1 MPERSSFDYA
11 IVQVVP
17 HVERDERINAGV
29 ILYCR
34 PLSFLGARMEL
45 DRPRL
50 RALAPDADLAEIE
63 THLAVIPR
71 ICEGGPAAGPI
82 GKLSQAERFHWLVA
96 PRSTVVQTS
105 AVHSGLCSDPVAALE
120 HLVATMVR
128 LPGASAQPDSDAY
141 ERSAQTA
148 DAVLGNFQRAL
159 DRVWNE
165 MHREDTEDT
174 EAREALSSFLRD
186 LRVLVVSTSES
197 EGGVVLVGRGRYE
210 EALAALRRAL
220 SANRRIGDVR
230 RDVAAALRAL
240 AQDDGADEVTR
251 GQG

>member
-34 PLSFLGARMEL
+34 PQSFLDARVEL
-45 DRPRL
+45 DHQRL
-50 RALAPDADLAEIE
+50 RVLAPDADLAEIE
-63 THLAVIPR
+63 THLAVIPW

-105 AVHSGLCSDPVAALE
+105 AVHSGLCGDPAAALE
-120 HLVATMVR
+120 HLVATMVC
-128 LPGASAQPDSDAY
+128 LPSATTQPDIDAY
-141 ERSAQTA
+141 ERSVQTV
-148 DAVLGNFQRAL
+148 DAALSNLHRAL
-159 DRVWNE
+159 DQVWNE
-165 MHREDTEDT
+165 LRREGTQDT
-174 EAREALSSFLRD
+174 EARDQLAALLH
-186 LRVLVVSTSES
+186 VLVVSPSES
-197 EGGVVLVGRGRYE
+197 EGGVVLLGQGRYE
-210 EALAALRRAL
+210 EALVALRRAL
-220 SANRRIGDVR
+220 AANRRIGDVR
-230 RDVAAALRAL
+230 RDVAAALRVL
-240 AQDDGADEVTR
+240 AQGEGADEVAP